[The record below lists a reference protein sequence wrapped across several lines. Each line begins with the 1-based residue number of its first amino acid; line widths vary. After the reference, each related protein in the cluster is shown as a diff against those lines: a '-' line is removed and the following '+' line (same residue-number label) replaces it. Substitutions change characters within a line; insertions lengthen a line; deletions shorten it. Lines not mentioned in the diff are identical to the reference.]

1 MRRFSMTQMAVQSA
15 QSKRRAAIDAPASF
29 VPAHEASIKASG
41 ILSLSFG
48 VVDALSEIEPDDCI
62 GGAMSLRL
70 SLIAKGSQRNR
81 KPNSDIASDNR
92 RCDHADCAGTF
103 H

>member
-1 MRRFSMTQMAVQSA
+1 MTQMAVQSA
-15 QSKRRAAIDAPASF
+15 QPKRRAAIAAPASF

-81 KPNSDIASDNR
+81 KGDIPNDDRSR
-92 RCDHADCAGTF
+92 DHADSTQRAML